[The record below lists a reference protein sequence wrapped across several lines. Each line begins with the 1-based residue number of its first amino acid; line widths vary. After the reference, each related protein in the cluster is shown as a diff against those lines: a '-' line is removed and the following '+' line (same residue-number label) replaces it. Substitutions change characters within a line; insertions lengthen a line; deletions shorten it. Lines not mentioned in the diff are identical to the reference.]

1 MGIGRRAEAEKIL
14 HELDQKSKTS
24 YISPYVIAT
33 IYASLD
39 EKGKAF
45 AYLEKALQ
53 EKALDMTWHLKADAR
68 IDNLRSD
75 PRFQS
80 LWQRTG
86 FPGTPRPRG

>member
-1 MGIGRRAEAEKIL
+1 M
-14 HELDQKSKTS
+14 
-24 YISPYVIAT
+24 IAT